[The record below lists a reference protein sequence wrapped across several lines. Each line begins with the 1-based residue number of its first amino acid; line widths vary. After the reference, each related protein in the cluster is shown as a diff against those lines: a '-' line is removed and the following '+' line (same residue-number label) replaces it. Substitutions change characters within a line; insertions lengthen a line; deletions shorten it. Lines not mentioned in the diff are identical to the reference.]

1 MCIGCVSGLK
11 YQGKSMEWMCRYNGI
26 DIKATG
32 NKIKSI
38 MESNACSAKVLANS
52 LGVSNQAVYK
62 WLNGQALPSLENL
75 YQISKLFNVKM
86 DDIIVDN
93 SYQEYVLPEIYIRE
107 DDLAELYKLHAQSC
121 LLS

>member
-1 MCIGCVSGLK
+1 
-11 YQGKSMEWMCRYNGI
+11 MEWMCKYSGI

-32 NKIKSI
+32 RKMKSI
-38 MESNACSAKVLANS
+38 METNGYSAKGLANS

-86 DDIIVDN
+86 DDMIVDN
-93 SYQEYVLPEIYIRE
+93 EHQEYVLPEIYIRE
-107 DDLAELYKLHAQSC
+107 DDLSELYKLRARTFA
-121 LLS
+121 LS

>member
-1 MCIGCVSGLK
+1 
-11 YQGKSMEWMCRYNGI
+11 MEWMCKYCSI

-32 NKIKSI
+32 SKIKAI
-38 MESNACSAKVLANS
+38 MQTNSCSAKTLANS

-86 DDIIVDN
+86 DDMVVDEEC
-93 SYQEYVLPEIYIRE
+93 QEYVLPEIYIRE
-107 DDLAELYKLHAQSC
+107 DDLIELYKLRARAY